1 MSEKNNKKKREEF
14 KEYTLEQLE
23 QMLKIKLSKFSIDD
37 EIELIRDEIK
47 RRL

>member
-1 MSEKNNKKKREEF
+1 MSDNNNKKKREEL
-14 KEYTLEQLE
+14 KEYTLEQLQ

>member
-1 MSEKNNKKKREEF
+1 MSEKNNKKKREEL
-14 KEYTLEQLE
+14 KKYTLEQLE